1 VESRPDVGFYYHTT
15 MDNSGDVLAAAA
27 LAWLLNS
34 EEPAVRHLTRR
45 DLLGDRDGE
54 AAAADAAG
62 ILEGPKVRAL
72 LGGQRPHG

>member
-1 VESRPDVGFYYHTT
+1 
-15 MDNSGDVLAAAA
+15 MDDPGEDPAPAA
-27 LAWLLNS
+27 LAWLLGS
-34 EEPAVRHLTRR
+34 DEPAVRHLTRR

-72 LGGQRPHG
+72 LGGE